1 MNCAFPQER
10 DFTYQIPN
18 LSGVEPQ
25 EIRKKL
31 GVLLLFSEHLV
42 LCFHRMGTVQF
53 TEGCKGQ
60 AELQWHFLQSTEPSG
75 PFSEQD
81 TTNPQDTADITRQR
95 GLSFLTQP
103 NYLMGK
109 TRQLI
114 ITVVTPEPGRQAF
127 CMPNPSRSPLQTTY
141 NTFQMHL
148 LRVYL
153 VYMLPWV
160 INLNLA
166 KPFCWWSF
174 WFYPR
179 TRKTAELKD

>member
-42 LCFHRMGTVQF
+42 LCFHGMGTVQF

-103 NYLMGK
+103 NYFMGK

-127 CMPNPSRSPLQTTY
+127 CMPNPSCSPLQTTY
-141 NTFQMHL
+141 NTFHEAWSCICPIHNIYGELERQNHNVFAVQIFL
-148 LRVYL
+148 LL
-153 VYMLPWV
+153 HW
-160 INLNLA
+160 
-166 KPFCWWSF
+166 KQ
-174 WFYPR
+174 
-179 TRKTAELKD
+179 